1 MTFWF
6 KKVPFNRRLED
17 SDFMIEMQERGNPM
31 EENTLLLYLLVHVF
45 TFTRCIQVSQPLSQI
60 LWRCYLG
67 NPLGLKM
74 WNVMKNILHLIEFF
88 RLQLRKI
95 LKSCFFL
102 DGSGLPFFHR
112 SCETLLA
119 GFPFW
124 SNESSSWR
132 DLWIFVF
139 FCFCSRFPEDQCIVY
154 RGFLKWWY
162 PTSIGVPP
170 KMIILGCF

>member
-45 TFTRCIQVSQPLSQI
+45 TFTRCIQVSQPQLSQI

-67 NPLGLKM
+67 NPLGLK
-74 WNVMKNILHLIEFF
+74 KNPCEMSWKTYCTWLSSSDSSYE
-88 RLQLRKI
+88 RSWRVG
-95 LKSCFFL
+95 FFL

-112 SCETLLA
+112 SCKTLLA
-119 GFPFW
+119 GIPFW

-132 DLWIFVF
+132 DLLFFYIFLFLFSVPRG
-139 FCFCSRFPEDQCIVY
+139 SMY
-154 RGFLKWWY
+154 R
-162 PTSIGVPP
+162 I
-170 KMIILGCF
+170 